1 MPGLLAVS
9 CAPERA
15 DRAGASLAR
24 VVRAFTALR
33 GMALTAEAAGPT
45 CRVVRFAGAGSAHPA
60 LVTSPDGQV
69 TVAAAGWCFAAEAAV
84 AADGVLPHL
93 AIRFAAVGDAALD
106 GLQGQYL
113 ALAMDRRDGRLVA
126 APDQL
131 GLFPV
136 YVAEDDGVAWVT
148 TAALPLAVGL
158 GARLDVEALR
168 ALFMESAIRSPRSA
182 FAGIR
187 RASFGERVTIT
198 AGRAHVARRWLP
210 YRAAR
215 AYRRIEDAAD
225 EGGGLLRATARQVRA
240 AWPAWVADLTSGLDS
255 RLVVAALAEP
265 GAPVHVTVNGPD
277 DHLDVAIARLI
288 ADRFG
293 WSLEHVS
300 LPPDWGGRRWPL
312 FEEGVALADGELGG
326 HAIDGTLYAKRRLA
340 GRFAASLTGGGGELY
355 REFFWQQEYLRI
367 GRTSALDV
375 PRLLRYRF
383 FPAVRPNLGLFHAD
397 WRADYVADQVR
408 TAAAIAG
415 LAPDALNTQK
425 LDAIYLWKSSGHVGR
440 YAGAVW
446 PLLASPAPLAT
457 AELLEWAAAVPWR
470 FRLAGRLV
478 RHMITRMHPTLAAL
492 PTCYGGSAEPIR
504 LTRPAHVT
512 RYAVGAGARLVRKL
526 GLMTVRHPIFTNPTA
541 RPPEPAWNRDLVTRF
556 DAEGLLDV
564 ERLRSA
570 SLYAPDGLSAC
581 LAAARGPDF
590 TDVNQL
596 YAIVTIETLCRLA
609 GIVPAGERL

>member
-9 CAPERA
+9 WAPERA
-15 DRAGASLAR
+15 DRAAASLAR

-33 GMALTAEAAGPT
+33 GMAPTAEAAGPT
-45 CRVVRFAGAGSAHPA
+45 CRVVRFAGAGSPHPA

-182 FAGIR
+182 FAGIS

-225 EGGGLLRATARQVRA
+225 EGGGLLRATARKVRA
-240 AWPAWVADLTSGLDS
+240 AWPAWVADLTPGLD
-255 RLVVAALAEP
+255 
-265 GAPVHVTVNGPD
+265 
-277 DHLDVAIARLI
+277 
-288 ADRFG
+288 
-293 WSLEHVS
+293 
-300 LPPDWGGRRWPL
+300 
-312 FEEGVALADGELGG
+312 
-326 HAIDGTLYAKRRLA
+326 
-340 GRFAASLTGGGGELY
+340 
-355 REFFWQQEYLRI
+355 
-367 GRTSALDV
+367 
-375 PRLLRYRF
+375 
-383 FPAVRPNLGLFHAD
+383 HAD

-570 SLYAPDGLSAC
+570 SLYAPDGLSAF

-590 TDVNQL
+590 TDFNQL

>member
-1 MPGLLAVS
+1 M
-9 CAPERA
+9 
-15 DRAGASLAR
+15 
-24 VVRAFTALR
+24 
-33 GMALTAEAAGPT
+33 
-45 CRVVRFAGAGSAHPA
+45 
-60 LVTSPDGQV
+60 
-69 TVAAAGWCFAAEAAV
+69 
-84 AADGVLPHL
+84 
-93 AIRFAAVGDAALD
+93 
-106 GLQGQYL
+106 
-113 ALAMDRRDGRLVA
+113 
-126 APDQL
+126 
-131 GLFPV
+131 
-136 YVAEDDGVAWVT
+136 
-148 TAALPLAVGL
+148 
-158 GARLDVEALR
+158 
-168 ALFMESAIRSPRSA
+168 
-182 FAGIR
+182 
-187 RASFGERVTIT
+187 
-198 AGRAHVARRWLP
+198 
-210 YRAAR
+210 
-215 AYRRIEDAAD
+215 
-225 EGGGLLRATARQVRA
+225 
-240 AWPAWVADLTSGLDS
+240 
-255 RLVVAALAEP
+255 
-265 GAPVHVTVNGPD
+265 
-277 DHLDVAIARLI
+277 
-288 ADRFG
+288 
-293 WSLEHVS
+293 
-300 LPPDWGGRRWPL
+300 
-312 FEEGVALADGELGG
+312 
-326 HAIDGTLYAKRRLA
+326 
-340 GRFAASLTGGGGELY
+340 
-355 REFFWQQEYLRI
+355 
-367 GRTSALDV
+367 

-556 DAEGLLDV
+556 DAEGLLD
-564 ERLRSA
+564 
-570 SLYAPDGLSAC
+570 APDGLSAF

-590 TDVNQL
+590 TDFNQL

>member
-1 MPGLLAVS
+1 MQRCSRRCARPIASAWSATSTTPAPPTTSWRATGYFRSSTRWWSRRRSASASRIPPSSARGCGASASRRTTCSSWATRSPTTWRARPPLGPTRPGS
-9 CAPERA
+9 TPRERA
-15 DRAGASLAR
+15 CPTVRRRLVTCCARSATSAASWSGREPAPPADQRRRRRHVQRADGAARGGRRQGARRRGRHPRLRRAGRRDGGRGTGRRPAGRHGGGPPPDLSPRRRQRAPHRAAADRPRSRTQHAGGGRGRRGDRAARSPRDARRGGAGAR
-24 VVRAFTALR
+24 ARASGRRARRVGRPARRRPGADARR
-33 GMALTAEAAGPT
+33 GGAAGAAA
-45 CRVVRFAGAGSAHPA
+45 RAARD
-60 LVTSPDGQV
+60 VTSPDGQV

-225 EGGGLLRATARQVRA
+225 EGGGLLRATARKVRA

-265 GAPVHVTVNGPD
+265 GAPV
-277 DHLDVAIARLI
+277 
-288 ADRFG
+288 
-293 WSLEHVS
+293 
-300 LPPDWGGRRWPL
+300 
-312 FEEGVALADGELGG
+312 
-326 HAIDGTLYAKRRLA
+326 
-340 GRFAASLTGGGGELY
+340 
-355 REFFWQQEYLRI
+355 
-367 GRTSALDV
+367 
-375 PRLLRYRF
+375 
-383 FPAVRPNLGLFHAD
+383 
-397 WRADYVADQVR
+397 
-408 TAAAIAG
+408 
-415 LAPDALNTQK
+415 
-425 LDAIYLWKSSGHVGR
+425 
-440 YAGAVW
+440 
-446 PLLASPAPLAT
+446 
-457 AELLEWAAAVPWR
+457 
-470 FRLAGRLV
+470 
-478 RHMITRMHPTLAAL
+478 
-492 PTCYGGSAEPIR
+492 
-504 LTRPAHVT
+504 
-512 RYAVGAGARLVRKL
+512 
-526 GLMTVRHPIFTNPTA
+526 
-541 RPPEPAWNRDLVTRF
+541 
-556 DAEGLLDV
+556 
-564 ERLRSA
+564 
-570 SLYAPDGLSAC
+570 
-581 LAAARGPDF
+581 
-590 TDVNQL
+590 
-596 YAIVTIETLCRLA
+596 
-609 GIVPAGERL
+609 

>member
-9 CAPERA
+9 WAPERA
-15 DRAGASLAR
+15 DRAAASLAR

-33 GMALTAEAAGPT
+33 GMAPTAEAAGPT
-45 CRVVRFAGAGSAHPA
+45 CRVVRFAGAGSPHPA

-225 EGGGLLRATARQVRA
+225 EGGGLLRATARKVRA

-340 GRFAASLTGGGGELY
+340 GRFAASRLARAACHRRAARVGGG
-355 REFFWQQEYLRI
+355 R
-367 GRTSALDV
+367 AVAV
-375 PRLLRYRF
+375 PPRR
-383 FPAVRPNLGLFHAD
+383 PARAPHDHAH
-397 WRADYVADQVR
+397 
-408 TAAAIAG
+408 
-415 LAPDALNTQK
+415 APDARR
-425 LDAIYLWKSSGHVGR
+425 A
-440 YAGAVW
+440 
-446 PLLASPAPLAT
+446 
-457 AELLEWAAAVPWR
+457 
-470 FRLAGRLV
+470 
-478 RHMITRMHPTLAAL
+478 
-492 PTCYGGSAEPIR
+492 
-504 LTRPAHVT
+504 AHVL
-512 RYAVGAGARLVRKL
+512 RRLGGADPPHAAGARDPLR
-526 GLMTVRHPIFTNPTA
+526 GGCGRASGPEA
-541 RPPEPAWNRDLVTRF
+541 RADDGAPPDLH
-556 DAEGLLDV
+556 
-564 ERLRSA
+564 
-570 SLYAPDGLSAC
+570 
-581 LAAARGPDF
+581 
-590 TDVNQL
+590 
-596 YAIVTIETLCRLA
+596 
-609 GIVPAGERL
+609 